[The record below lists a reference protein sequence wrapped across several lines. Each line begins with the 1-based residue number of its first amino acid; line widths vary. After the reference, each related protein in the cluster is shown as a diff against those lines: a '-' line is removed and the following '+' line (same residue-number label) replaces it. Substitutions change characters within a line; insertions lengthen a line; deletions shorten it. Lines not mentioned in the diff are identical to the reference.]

1 MATGAIEKVKKGLHM
16 TLKVGF
22 IGLGAMGFPM
32 ARHLVNR
39 GFSLKLYAR
48 RPEVFQGKA
57 RELID
62 KGALSC
68 NSLAQVATD
77 VDVVITNVTGTADVE
92 RILLGEKDGAARF
105 ANPGTLFIDHSTIDP
120 TSTMQIAAELFKLK
134 MQFVDA
140 PVSGG
145 IWASEEARLIVM
157 QGGTIESCHNANE
170 VIETYAK
177 SITRVGGAGH
187 GQIAKLSNQI
197 AQTITIEG
205 VAECLT
211 FAKSLGADAQAVFN
225 AIKDGMGGSQMMSL
239 MAPKMI
245 AEDFEPGIEARLH
258 AKDVSIALAAAAE
271 RRLPLPCLEFV
282 GDQYR
287 QIMDEGIGQYD
298 SSILIDALKRLK
310 PD

>member
-1 MATGAIEKVKKGLHM
+1 M

-22 IGLGAMGFPM
+22 IGLGSMGLPM

-48 RPEVFQGKA
+48 RPEIFHGKA

-62 KGALSC
+62 KGALPC
-68 NSLAQVATD
+68 NSLEKVATD

-92 RILLGEKDGAARF
+92 HILLGETDGAALF

-120 TSTMQIAAELFKLK
+120 TITRQIAAELFKLN

-157 QGGTIESCHNANE
+157 QGGTINSCHRANG

-177 SITRVGGAGH
+177 SITRVGEAGH

-205 VAECLT
+205 VAESLT
-211 FAKSLGADAQAVFN
+211 FAKALGADPQAVFD

-258 AKDVSIALAAAAE
+258 AKDVSIALEAAAE

-282 GDQYR
+282 G
-287 QIMDEGIGQYD
+287 GQYSQIIEEGVGRCD

-310 PD
+310 SN